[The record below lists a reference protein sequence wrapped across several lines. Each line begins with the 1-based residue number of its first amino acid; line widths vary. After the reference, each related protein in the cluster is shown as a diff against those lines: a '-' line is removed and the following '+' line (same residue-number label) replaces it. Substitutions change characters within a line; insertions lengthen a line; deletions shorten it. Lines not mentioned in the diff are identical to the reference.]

1 MLHASLRRVGLIGHC
16 VGIVIALS
24 AAAAPSVAANVPN
37 TTSVDVFMNGQIADE
52 LVGTQTTV
60 PLTFSASASVTVDSA
75 VLSGSNAASY
85 SIAKSTCVS
94 GAVITQTA
102 TCEIDV
108 LFAPQQGGALIEGI
122 TMTTSAGSQT
132 FDISAS
138 GLLADLLVSPTQ
150 VDFGFQPIG
159 TESATRT
166 VTFKNPNPIAVTV
179 PTDANNPLGADFF
192 PQPGECYTIPA
203 NGSCSYQFEWIPMSA
218 GLEVAYWYA
227 VVGYEYQDE
236 YQVTQ
241 VTFTGQGVQDGA
253 TSVPFA
259 AYNVAAI
266 GNDGEK
272 VQNGGLDG
280 AGNVYSFDFFRG
292 DVSWSGQSFV
302 IQGGIPNAE
311 RESTLT
317 LPRGEYYSVTLL
329 GTGVNG
335 NQVNQAFTV
344 TYSDGTTGVVH
355 QSLSDWKTPQ
365 HYLGESIALTTPY
378 RLTVDG
384 TTHTGPYYLY
394 AYTLALDHT
403 KTAVSLTL
411 PTNRNV
417 AMLALNANVAGV
429 PVTADLTGL
438 YNVTAAG
445 LDGQAVVGNG
455 IDQHSTAISF
465 EQFTS
470 VPLNELLLAVP
481 AYNAADAVA
490 NVTVPM
496 PSGQYSTLHLD
507 GMAVEG
513 NKPNQ
518 SLTINYQDG
527 TSTVLTQSFSDWHT
541 YQKYTH
547 ESIAVAM
554 TYKLNPDGSK
564 HPGTY
569 NVYQYDIPID
579 ATKLVKSLVLPKTL
593 DVVMLSVALKP

>member
-1 MLHASLRRVGLIGHC
+1 MLHASPRLARLIGPCAGLFIGLIA
-16 VGIVIALS
+16 IATQT
-24 AAAAPSVAANVPN
+24 VAANVQVTIP
-37 TTSVDVFMNGQIADE
+37 VFIDMTGQVSDE

-60 PLTFSASASVTVDSA
+60 VFTFFASTGSITVNSAG
-75 VLSGSNAASY
+75 LSGPNAASY
-85 SIAKSTCVS
+85 SFAKNTCVS
-94 GAVITQTA
+94 GTVLTVTA

-108 LFAPQQGGALIEGI
+108 VFAPQQSGPLTEAIAMATSIGA
-122 TMTTSAGSQT
+122 QT

-150 VDFGFQPIG
+150 LDFGFQPVG
-159 TESATRT
+159 TTSATRT
-166 VTFKNPNPIAVTV
+166 VTFKNPNPVSVTV
-179 PTDANNPLGADFF
+179 PVSANPPLGDFF
-192 PQPGECYTIPA
+192 PASGNCDIIPA
-203 NGSCSYQFEWIPMSA
+203 NGSCSFQYEWTPYS
-218 GLEVAYWYA
+218 GGQDVGYWYA

-259 AYNVAAI
+259 TYNVAAI
-266 GNDGEK
+266 GNDGAK

-280 AGNVYSFDFFRG
+280 AGNVYSFDFFTG
-292 DVSWSGQSFV
+292 GVSWSGQSFL
-302 IQGGIPNAE
+302 IQGGIPNAV

-317 LPRGEYYSVTLL
+317 LPAGQYYSVTLL

-344 TYSDGTTGVVH
+344 TYSDGTTSVVH

-365 HYLGESIALTTPY
+365 HYVGESIALTTPY

-394 AYTLALDHT
+394 AYTLPLDHT

-411 PTNRNV
+411 PQNRNAAV
-417 AMLALNANVAGV
+417 LALNAGVAGV
-429 PVTADLTGL
+429 PVTAELAGL
-438 YNVTAAG
+438 YNVTAVG
-445 LDGQAVVGNG
+445 VDGEAVVGNG
-455 IDQHSTAISF
+455 IDQHSSAIALF
-465 EQFTS
+465 QFDG
-470 VPLNELLLAVP
+470 VPLNELLLAIP
-481 AYNAADAVA
+481 AYNVPDAVA
-490 NVTVPM
+490 NVTVPL

-527 TSTVLTQSFSDWHT
+527 TSTAITQSFSDWHT
-541 YQKYTH
+541 YQKYSH

-569 NVYQYDIPID
+569 NIYQYDIPID
-579 ATKLVKSLVLPKTL
+579 ATKLVKSVVLPKTL